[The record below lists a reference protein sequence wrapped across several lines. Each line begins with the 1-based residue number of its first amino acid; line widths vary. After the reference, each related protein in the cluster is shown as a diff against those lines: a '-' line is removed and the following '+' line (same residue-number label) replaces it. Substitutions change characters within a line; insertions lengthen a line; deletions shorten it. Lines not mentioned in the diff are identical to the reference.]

1 MLSIGIT
8 FYTMGVFQ
16 IITINMN
23 NNLQPLFGAILDQSK
38 FASKAKFWIN
48 IVTFTIAVL
57 SIFLSGKYLF
67 SACIAI
73 GLLELIAWWAKFIS
87 NSRKELG
94 QEILRANMIKEAFGK
109 QSQLSISYLTSRIP
123 KSAWKKAGKHLNE
136 KYYADN
142 NIDKGK
148 ENLSKILQESC
159 FWSQHLYSK
168 CAKSGLIK
176 AVIFAF
182 IILFVAISYSVYIP
196 NDQLFSA
203 PRIFILLVV
212 LVPLWD
218 QIDDVITWFDSANRL
233 KEVDHRLETVDY
245 TNESDIF
252 ALYAEYNV
260 VTSKAPLI
268 PQKVYENEKDILNKL
283 WEQRTE
289 KT

>member
-1 MLSIGIT
+1 MT
-8 FYTMGVFQ
+8 FYIMGGFQ

-73 GLLELIAWWAKFIS
+73 GLLELIAWWVKFIS
-87 NSRKELG
+87 KSRKELG
-94 QEILRANMIKEAFGK
+94 QEILRANIIKEAFGK

-123 KSAWKKAGKHLNE
+123 KSAWKKAEKYLNE
-136 KYYADN
+136 KYYAEN

-182 IILFVAISYSVYIP
+182 IILFVAISYSVYIS

-245 TNESDIF
+245 TN
-252 ALYAEYNV
+252 
-260 VTSKAPLI
+260 
-268 PQKVYENEKDILNKL
+268 
-283 WEQRTE
+283 
-289 KT
+289 